1 MNIVRK
7 ESPELLINFR
17 NLNDSTIRF
26 LTRESVIRRRR
37 QSRRDL
43 NTRKS
48 KQESTCRLFHEL
60 IDPKTPLYHLFH
72 QTKKENSRKYHKL
85 SHHTFPSR
93 GKKKTCSKTRYERF
107 IYGVSTYRER
117 EGEREKGTADR
128 GITSENH
135 RCKLFPLHS
144 GQPRASVSA
153 CRYIAIAECF
163 SRCYISSWP

>member
-48 KQESTCRLFHEL
+48 KQENTCRLFHEL

-85 SHHTFPSR
+85 SHHTFLSR
-93 GKKKTCSKTRYERF
+93 GKKKLVAKPAMNDS
-107 IYGVSTYRER
+107 STGYPRI
-117 EGEREKGTADR
+117 EREKERERKGQQIEESPVKIIGASCFRYTVVNR
-128 GITSENH
+128 G
-135 RCKLFPLHS
+135 R
-144 GQPRASVSA
+144 VSRPA
-153 CRYIAIAECF
+153 GI
-163 SRCYISSWP
+163 

>member
-1 MNIVRK
+1 MNPSSEDVVNQDAISTHENRSK
-7 ESPELLINFR
+7 KILADSFTNSSIQKLPFIIFFTKQKKKIQENTINCHI
-17 NLNDSTIRF
+17 T
-26 LTRESVIRRRR
+26 
-37 QSRRDL
+37 
-43 NTRKS
+43 
-48 KQESTCRLFHEL
+48 
-60 IDPKTPLYHLFH
+60 LFH
-72 QTKKENSRKYHKL
+72 QGE
-85 SHHTFPSR
+85 
-93 GKKKTCSKTRYERF
+93 KKTCSKTRYERF